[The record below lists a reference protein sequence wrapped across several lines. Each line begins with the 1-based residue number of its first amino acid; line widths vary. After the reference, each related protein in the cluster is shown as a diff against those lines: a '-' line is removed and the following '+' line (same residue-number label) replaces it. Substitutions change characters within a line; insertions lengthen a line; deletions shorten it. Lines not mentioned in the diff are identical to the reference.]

1 MTHSLEWPS
10 LTVEWLPNREEFLVI
25 CEISHS
31 RHKEEGYS
39 IQQLYLATN
48 TADDYPNSILKATIR
63 LPLKEKETQKSA
75 LDNAQK
81 SGY

>member
-10 LTVEWLPNREEFLVI
+10 LTVEWLPNKKEFLNI
-25 CEISHS
+25 YDFSHS

-39 IQQLYLATN
+39 IQQLCLATH
-48 TADDYPNSILKATIR
+48 TADDYPNSIMKATIR

-75 LDNAQK
+75 LDNAQN
-81 SGY
+81 SGN